1 MSSKGERDNQLVS
14 VNDYDVNRMIF
25 SEPQSGSVPDTP
37 IVYKR
42 IAISTLN
49 PDGSVGDLLLP
60 TDELFSFGVSENI
73 DPVSKKVNGHV
84 LSLCLWDKT
93 NPTSEQKA
101 WTTTFDSIVERTK
114 SHLLESKDEIEQY
127 DLTANDLKKFNPL
140 YWKREKGKIVE
151 GTGPTLYSKL
161 IASKKNNK
169 IMSMFF
175 TPDDQ
180 PIDPMTLLGK
190 YCYVKAVIKIESIFI
205 GSKITLQVKLYE
217 ATVRLV
223 ENKMKSLLSR
233 PKNTGKLVKPSET
246 KNSAPSR
253 PRALENDNDNDNG
266 SLQGSE
272 DEKEDEEDTKPVKP
286 VKADKK
292 KSAASPPAAP
302 ARKIVKKVLK
312 K

>member
-93 NPTSEQKA
+93 NPTAEQKA
-101 WTTTFDSIVERTK
+101 WTTTFDNIVEHTK
-114 SHLLESKDEIEQY
+114 SHLLDSKDDIEQY
-127 DLTANDLKKFNPL
+127 DLTSNDLKKFNPL

-180 PIDPMTLLGK
+180 PIDPMTLIGK

-205 GSKITLQVKLYE
+205 GNKITLQVKLYE
-217 ATVRLV
+217 STVRLV
-223 ENKMKSLLSR
+223 ENKMKSLLAR
-233 PKNTGKLVKPSET
+233 PKNTGKLVKPSDS
-246 KNSAPSR
+246 KAAPAR
-253 PRALENDNDNDNG
+253 PRALEEDNG
-266 SLQGSE
+266 SIHGSDE
-272 DEKEDEEDTKPVKP
+272 EKEEEKPE
-286 VKADKK
+286 KK
-292 KSAASPPAAP
+292 KPAPAAAP
-302 ARKIVKKVLK
+302 VRKIVKKVVK

>member
-93 NPTSEQKA
+93 NPTAEQKA
-101 WTTTFDSIVERTK
+101 WTTTFDNIVEHTK

-127 DLTANDLKKFNPL
+127 DLTSNDLKKFNPL

-180 PIDPMTLLGK
+180 PVDPMTLLGK

-217 ATVRLV
+217 STVRLV

-233 PKNTGKLVKPSET
+233 PKNTGKLVKPSES
-246 KNSAPSR
+246 KSAPAR
-253 PRALENDNDNDNG
+253 PRALEEDNG
-266 SLQGSE
+266 SIHGS
-272 DEKEDEEDTKPVKP
+272 DEEKDNDEEEKPEKP
-286 VKADKK
+286 EKK
-292 KSAASPPAAP
+292 KAAAP
-302 ARKIVKKVLK
+302 APVRKIVKKVLK